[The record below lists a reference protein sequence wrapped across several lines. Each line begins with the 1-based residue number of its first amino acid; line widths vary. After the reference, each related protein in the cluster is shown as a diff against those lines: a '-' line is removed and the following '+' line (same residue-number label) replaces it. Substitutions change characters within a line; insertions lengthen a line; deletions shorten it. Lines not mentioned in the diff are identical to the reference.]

1 MSTVA
6 VDLTAPE
13 ISLAVGQEDAQKIL
27 GQQLR
32 GLTDTDTST
41 CVIRR
46 ISAAYRQLTLGITF
60 EQCLQLQSVTIVGKN
75 ITASMSS
82 PSDQTGWNVTA
93 RIMCSTQTG
102 KKSKICAPSGQ
113 KSGAFNYNCLTVSA
127 RQVTVEVEAGFSI
140 CQLNIY
146 AFPGKTNNNL
156 DCFLFDEY
164 LVRSMLIVQVT

>member
-1 MSTVA
+1 M
-6 VDLTAPE
+6 
-13 ISLAVGQEDAQKIL
+13 Q
-27 GQQLR
+27 

-46 ISAAYRQLTLGITF
+46 KSDAQYRQLNLAISF
-60 EQCLQLQSVTIVGKN
+60 EQCLQLQSITIVGKN
-75 ITASMSS
+75 LNASMLS

-93 RIMCSTQTG
+93 RTVCSSQTG
-102 KKSKICAPSGQ
+102 KTKKICAPSGQ
-113 KSGAFNYNCLTVSA
+113 KSGEFYYKCSTVSA
-127 RQVTVEVEAGFSI
+127 RQVTVEASAGFSI

-164 LVRSMLIVQVT
+164 LVRS